1 MHMMTSASGCAKL
14 DYLSSQEPGDE
25 SQINAIDIV
34 DRLLVEDDIETYQQ
48 ISIDQTTRAK
58 SASTLG
64 SDIAQC
70 LAKRARCSSPLKKA
84 GNFDWVDTPTVDDC
98 RTSIISMENT
108 VDRANN
114 QVKHG
119 GCGSS
124 TRAWPI
130 LECIDED
137 LGTNCLKKTE
147 PFCGTDDLYQEYDIG
162 PNTQMAAE
170 AMEALFNAS
179 TVSYDVKENER
190 PEDSVVKNM
199 TKGTKVDKTCAVH
212 SPIQKRKVNFLRH
225 RSGVA
230 TEYKQIKVDDTV
242 RENGESS
249 VSHTNTSQTRKY
261 TKQMAGKA
269 KRNISSGITQR
280 DIDHEVSEVITRSGT
295 NDSNIPLSLDTDAL
309 IHPKRRRTYIFTSGS
324 SKIEFIE
331 AIKPTALRA
340 KTTEV
345 KQLSTANT
353 VSVSDQDT
361 TSGLRMSQHSSFADH
376 EASAG
381 SSYFNPLAETFTVG
395 LEKQSIP
402 EKKGHDSSLMPSVPL
417 RELNGAGP
425 QARTRTS
432 ETPKRVLKSPG
443 SRELANLFRNEVS
456 PVLQSSR
463 RRRKHMSTVRV
474 LLSQSMGNETLND
487 QTKILIHFGLS
498 VATTISEATHFVA
511 EKFARTRNMLEAI
524 ATGIPVVT
532 PAWLECCREARSFI
546 DEKRYI
552 LRDIKKEKELGF
564 SMPVSLSRACKKP
577 LLEGRRVLITPNAK
591 PSKELLKSLVV
602 TAHGKVLERN
612 AMSKMKNRSLMG
624 AFVISCEQDYK
635 ICVPFIKNG
644 FEVFESELVLN
655 GIVTQ
660 KLEFERYRLFS
671 G

>member
-1 MHMMTSASGCAKL
+1 MTSASGCAKL

-137 LGTNCLKKTE
+137 LGTNCLKKPE

-432 ETPKRVLKSPG
+432 ETLKRVLKSPG

-487 QTKILIHFGLS
+487 QTKVPS
-498 VATTISEATHFVA
+498 IS
-511 EKFARTRNMLEAI
+511 
-524 ATGIPVVT
+524 
-532 PAWLECCREARSFI
+532 
-546 DEKRYI
+546 
-552 LRDIKKEKELGF
+552 
-564 SMPVSLSRACKKP
+564 
-577 LLEGRRVLITPNAK
+577 
-591 PSKELLKSLVV
+591 
-602 TAHGKVLERN
+602 
-612 AMSKMKNRSLMG
+612 
-624 AFVISCEQDYK
+624 
-635 ICVPFIKNG
+635 
-644 FEVFESELVLN
+644 
-655 GIVTQ
+655 
-660 KLEFERYRLFS
+660 
-671 G
+671 